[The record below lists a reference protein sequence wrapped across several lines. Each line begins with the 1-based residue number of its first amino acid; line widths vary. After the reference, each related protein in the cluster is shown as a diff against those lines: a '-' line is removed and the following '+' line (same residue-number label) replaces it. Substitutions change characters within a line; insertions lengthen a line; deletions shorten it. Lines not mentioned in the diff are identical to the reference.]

1 MHELTLTGLKP
12 LDENRGFRPSN
23 GFVTASNLSQLL
35 DIERLELSNRLS
47 ENPKKRAELGQYF
60 TPENVAC
67 FMAGML
73 RGEKL
78 PDTLHVLDAG
88 GGSGILT
95 GAVVAEF
102 CCRPEHDRPKRLSA
116 TVWEIDERFASIT
129 SRTFSLCRE
138 VCRQAGI
145 EFVGE
150 LCQGNFILEGCN
162 LIDGDSLFSRENNP
176 CFDIAILNPPYRK
189 LASNSK
195 ERSRLRSVGIETS
208 NLYSAFVWLSL
219 KLLKDCGQLVAITP
233 RSFMNGSYFRPF
245 RQALHRDLAFQ
256 HIHVYET
263 RNTAFA
269 SDDVLQENVIFHG
282 IRSNQRTEVKIT
294 TSASPADTGIAE
306 RIVDPNEL
314 IRPTDKEHILHLVS
328 DETDARVAQVLNS
341 LDYRLEDLGV
351 FVSTGRV
358 VSFRARDRLRAHA
371 RADDVP
377 LIYPQHFA
385 DGYVSWP
392 AKPGNKPNAIAR
404 KDKND
409 DLYFP
414 NGWYVLIKRFSAKE
428 DNRRVMAAIFDPSL
442 VDSDFVTFDN
452 KLNVLHR
459 QNAGLSMGLAK
470 GLAAFLNST
479 AVDMYFRQFSG
490 HTQVN
495 ASDLR
500 SMCFP
505 GFDELEYLGRIVGE
519 KFPPESH
526 LNDLIEKVIPSMQE
540 ARYSIEAREKIRA
553 AVEILSDLQAQRG
566 QRNERSAL
574 TLLGL
579 LDLSPGQRWSEAEA
593 PLRGVTQLMDWMR
606 EEYGKDYQP
615 NTRESIRRLTLHQF
629 IEMGLVIA
637 NPDDPQRPPNS
648 QYYAYQIEQSALE
661 LIRLFHTEQWPHALN
676 TYLNSVMSKN
686 RLLER
691 KREMERIPVSLPNGQ
706 MVELSPGGQNVLVKA
721 IVEQF
726 APRFT
731 PEGVLVY
738 LGDTEEKHRYYESE
752 YLKGLGVD
760 IDPHGRI
767 PDVVIH
773 HTEQDW
779 LVIVEAVTSHGPV
792 DALRHNQPRD
802 LFAGSRAGL
811 VFVTAFLNRFAMKEH
826 LSAIDWETEVW
837 VADAP
842 DHLIHFDGERFLGP
856 YESS

>member
-1 MHELTLTGLKP
+1 MTLAGLIPLHEKR
-12 LDENRGFRPSN
+12 DFRLSN
-23 GFVTASNLSQLL
+23 GLVTASNLSQLL

-47 ENPKKRAELGQYF
+47 ENPKKRAALGQYF

-73 RGEKL
+73 RGERL

-102 CCRPEHDRPKRLSA
+102 CSRPEYDRPKRLSA
-116 TVWEIDERFASIT
+116 TVWEIDERFASII

-138 VCRQAGI
+138 VCRKAGI
-145 EFVGE
+145 EFAGE
-150 LCQGNFILEGCN
+150 LCQGNFVLEGSD
-162 LIDGDSLFSRENNP
+162 LIDGNSLFARERNP

-189 LASNSK
+189 LASGSK

-208 NLYSAFVWLSL
+208 NLYAAFVWLSL

-245 RQALHRDLAFQ
+245 RQALYRDLAFQ
-256 HIHVYET
+256 HVHVYET

-269 SDDVLQENVIFHG
+269 SDDVLQETVIFHG
-282 IRSNQRTEVKIT
+282 IRSGQRTEVKIT
-294 TSASPADTGIAE
+294 TSASPADSGNAE
-306 RIVDPNEL
+306 RIVDPDEL
-314 IRPTDKEHILHLVS
+314 IRPNDKEYIFHLVS
-328 DETDARVAQVLNS
+328 DETDARVAQVLNG

-351 FVSTGRV
+351 HVSTGRV

-385 DGYVSWP
+385 DGFVSWP

-404 KDKND
+404 KDAND
-409 DLYFP
+409 DLYLP
-414 NGWYVLIKRFSAKE
+414 NGWYVLVKRFSARE
-428 DNRRVMAAIFDPSL
+428 DKRRVMAAVFDPSL
-442 VDSDFVTFDN
+442 VDSEFVTFDN

-495 ASDLR
+495 AADLR

-505 GFDELEYLGRIVGE
+505 GLDELEYLGRFVQE
-519 KFPPESH
+519 KFPPEGKLNH
-526 LNDLIEKVIPSMQE
+526 LVEEAVPSMEE

-553 AVEILSDLQAQRG
+553 AEEILRDLQAPRG
-566 QRNERSAL
+566 QRNKRSAL

-579 LDLSPGQRWSEAEA
+579 LDLSPEQSWSDAEA

-606 EEYGKDYQP
+606 EVYGKNYQP
-615 NTRESIRRLTLHQF
+615 NTRETIRRFTLHQF
-629 IEMGLVIA
+629 IEMGLVIP
-637 NPDDPQRPPNS
+637 NPDDRERPPNS
-648 QYYAYQIEQSALE
+648 PRNVYQIEQSALK
-661 LIRLFHTEQWPHALN
+661 LIRLFGTEGWPQALD
-676 TYLNSVMSKN
+676 TYLNSVKSKN
-686 RLLER
+686 RLRDR
-691 KREMERIPVSLPNGQ
+691 KRGMERIPVTLPDGRQ
-706 MVELSPGGQNVLVKA
+706 IELSAGGQNVLVKE

-731 PEGVLVY
+731 PDGVLVY
-738 LGDTEEKHRYYESE
+738 LGDSEEKHKHYEIE
-752 YLKGLGVD
+752 YLRSLGVE
-760 IDPHGRI
+760 IDPHGRM
-767 PDVVIH
+767 PDVAIH
-773 HTEQDW
+773 YTEQSW
-779 LVIVEAVTSHGPV
+779 LVIVEAVTSHGPAN
-792 DALRHNQPRD
+792 ALRHNQLRD
-802 LFAGSRAGL
+802 LFVGSKAGL
-811 VFVTAFLNRFAMKEH
+811 VFVTAFLNRSTMREY
-826 LSAIDWETEVW
+826 LPDIDWETEVW

-842 DHLIHFDGERFLGP
+842 DHLIHFAGERFLGP

>member
-1 MHELTLTGLKP
+1 MTLARLKP
-12 LDENRGFRPSN
+12 LDEKRGFGPSS

-67 FMAGML
+67 FMAGMIG
-73 RGEKL
+73 REKL
-78 PDTLHVLDAG
+78 PDTLQILDAG

-95 GAVVAEF
+95 GAVVAEL
-102 CCRPEHDRPKRLSA
+102 CNRPEHDRPKRLSA
-116 TVWEIDERFASIT
+116 TVWEIDERFAGNI

-145 EFVGE
+145 DFVGE
-150 LCQGNFILEGCN
+150 LCQGNFILEGSN
-162 LIDGDSLFSRENNP
+162 LIDGNSLFARERNP

-189 LASNSK
+189 LASNSV

-245 RQALHRDLAFQ
+245 RQALHRDLAFR
-256 HIHVYET
+256 HVHVYET

-282 IRSNQRTEVKIT
+282 IRSGQRTAIKIT
-294 TSASPADTGIAE
+294 SSASPADTGIAE
-306 RIVDPNEL
+306 RIVEPDEL
-314 IRPTDKEHILHLVS
+314 IQPADREYVLHLVS
-328 DETDARVAQVLNS
+328 DETDARIAQVLQG

-351 FVSTGRV
+351 LVSTGRV
-358 VSFRARDRLRAHA
+358 VSFRVRDRLRARA
-371 RADDVP
+371 EADDVP
-377 LIYPQHFA
+377 LIYPQHLA
-385 DGYVSWP
+385 KGYVSWP
-392 AKPGNKPNAIAR
+392 VKPGNKPNAIAR
-404 KDKND
+404 KDEKD

-414 NGWYVLIKRFSAKE
+414 NGWYVLVKRFSAKE
-428 DNRRVMAAIFDPSL
+428 DKRRVMAAIFDPSC
-442 VDSDFVTFDN
+442 VDSDLVAFDN

-459 QNAGLSMGLAK
+459 QKAGLSMSLAK

-495 ASDLR
+495 AADLR
-500 SMCFP
+500 SMYFP
-505 GFDELEYLGRIVGE
+505 GFDELEYLGRFVQD
-519 KFPPESH
+519 KFPPESK
-526 LNDLIEKVIPSMQE
+526 LNDLVEKVVPLMEE

-553 AVEILSDLQAQRG
+553 AEEILEGLQAPGG

-579 LDLSPGQRWSEAEA
+579 LDLSPEQSWPDAEA

-606 EEYGKDYQP
+606 EVYGKRYQP
-615 NTRESIRRLTLHQF
+615 NTRETIRRFTLHQF
-629 IEMGLVIA
+629 IEMGLVIQ
-637 NPDDPQRPPNS
+637 NPDDPERPPNS
-648 QYYAYQIEQSALE
+648 PFNVYQIESSVLK
-661 LIRLFHTEQWPHALN
+661 LIRLYGTEKWYLALD
-676 TYLNSVMSKN
+676 TCLTSVESKN
-686 RLLER
+686 RLRDR
-691 KREMERIPVSLPNGQ
+691 KRSMERIPVSLPNGKQ
-706 MVELSPGGQNVLVKA
+706 IEMSAGGQNALIKK

-731 PEGVLVY
+731 PDGVLVY
-738 LGDTEEKHRYYESE
+738 LGDAEEKHKYYESE
-752 YLKGLGVD
+752 YLGELGVS
-760 IDPHGRI
+760 IDPHGRM

-773 HTEQDW
+773 FTEQDW
-779 LVIVEAVTSHGPV
+779 LIIVEAVTSHGPV
-792 DALRHNQPRD
+792 NALRHNQLRD
-802 LFAGSRAGL
+802 LFAGSKAGL
-811 VFVTAFLNRFAMKEH
+811 VFVTAFLNRSTMRDY
-826 LSAIDWETEVW
+826 LSEIDRETEVW

-842 DHLIHFDGERFLGP
+842 DHLIHFDGEQFLGP
-856 YESS
+856 YESG

>member
-1 MHELTLTGLKP
+1 MTLAGLIPLHEKR
-12 LDENRGFRPSN
+12 DFRPSN
-23 GFVTASNLSQLL
+23 GLVTASNLSQLL

-73 RGEKL
+73 RGERL

-102 CCRPEHDRPKRLSA
+102 CSRPEYDRPKRLSA
-116 TVWEIDERFASIT
+116 TVWEIDERFASII

-138 VCRQAGI
+138 VCRKAGI

-150 LCQGNFILEGCN
+150 LCQGNFVLEGSD
-162 LIDGDSLFSRENNP
+162 LIDGNSLFARERNP

-189 LASNSK
+189 LASDSK

-256 HIHVYET
+256 HVHVYET

-282 IRSNQRTEVKIT
+282 IRSGQRSKVKIT

-306 RIVDPNEL
+306 RIVDPDEL
-314 IRPTDKEHILHLVS
+314 IRPTDREFVLHLVS
-328 DETDARVAQVLNS
+328 DETDARVAQVLNG

-351 FVSTGRV
+351 HVSTGRV

-385 DGYVSWP
+385 DGFVSWP

-404 KDKND
+404 KDAND
-409 DLYFP
+409 DLYLP
-414 NGWYVLIKRFSAKE
+414 NGWYVLVKRFSAKE
-428 DNRRVMAAIFDPSL
+428 DKRRVMAAVFDPFL
-442 VDSDFVTFDN
+442 VDSEFVTFDN
-452 KLNVLHR
+452 KLNVLHH
-459 QNAGLSMGLAK
+459 QNAGLSMRLAK

-495 ASDLR
+495 AADLR

-505 GFDELEYLGRIVGE
+505 GFDELEYLGRFVQE
-519 KFPPESH
+519 KFPPEGKLNH
-526 LNDLIEKVIPSMQE
+526 LVEEVVPSMEE

-553 AVEILSDLQAQRG
+553 AEEILRDLQAPRG

-579 LDLSPGQRWSEAEA
+579 LDLSPEQSWSDAEA

-606 EEYGKDYQP
+606 EVYGKNYQP
-615 NTRESIRRLTLHQF
+615 NTRETIRRFTLHQF
-629 IEMGLVIA
+629 IEMGLVVP
-637 NPDDPQRPPNS
+637 NPDDRERPPNS
-648 QYYAYQIEQSALE
+648 PRNVYQIEQSVLK
-661 LIRLFHTEQWPHALN
+661 LIRLFGTEKWPQDLD
-676 TYLNSVMSKN
+676 TYLNSVKSKN
-686 RLLER
+686 RLRDR
-691 KREMERIPVSLPNGQ
+691 KRGMERIPVSLPDGRQ
-706 MVELSPGGQNVLVKA
+706 IELSAGGQNVLVKE
-721 IVEQF
+721 IVE
-726 APRFT
+726 
-731 PEGVLVY
+731 
-738 LGDTEEKHRYYESE
+738 
-752 YLKGLGVD
+752 
-760 IDPHGRI
+760 
-767 PDVVIH
+767 
-773 HTEQDW
+773 
-779 LVIVEAVTSHGPV
+779 
-792 DALRHNQPRD
+792 
-802 LFAGSRAGL
+802 
-811 VFVTAFLNRFAMKEH
+811 
-826 LSAIDWETEVW
+826 
-837 VADAP
+837 
-842 DHLIHFDGERFLGP
+842 
-856 YESS
+856 